1 MSSKQQQTKGAA
13 ATTKN
18 GNQTYFPIKYSDR
31 ILINVN
37 YYIVCNSTTV
47 VDTADPT
54 VDDDNKSDS
63 EYEYEYEEIE
73 VEVDEDYEEEQFDET
88 GSKVM
93 ISEGQLRFTMT
104 FISCSDGIILMK

>member
-1 MSSKQQQTKGAA
+1 MC
-13 ATTKN
+13 
-18 GNQTYFPIKYSDR
+18 
-31 ILINVN
+31 V
-37 YYIVCNSTTV
+37 V

-73 VEVDEDYEEEQFDET
+73 VEVDEDYEEEQIDET

-93 ISEGQLRFTMT
+93 ISEGQCTNCTHFDIRSV
-104 FISCSDGIILMK
+104 I